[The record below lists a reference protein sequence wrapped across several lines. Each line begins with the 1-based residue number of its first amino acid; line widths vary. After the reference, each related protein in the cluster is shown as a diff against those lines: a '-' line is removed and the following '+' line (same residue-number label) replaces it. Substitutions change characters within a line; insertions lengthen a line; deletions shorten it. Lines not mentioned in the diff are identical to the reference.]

1 MKTLLTTWIQRV
13 SAGALIIGLVG
24 CQQDGASGGP
34 KTQESAAR
42 SDATG
47 KDASGTT
54 EATPSTVQPVSN
66 TTPGKTAQKD
76 NYESDAAK
84 RAAAENMIY
93 ATIRIKM
100 EDMIE
105 QRAKMLKSGKDPSDV
120 EVRRLE
126 DSIMRARELLE
137 ENGEVVEPVDPP
149 IVVSVPKK

>member
-1 MKTLLTTWIQRV
+1 MKILLTTWIQRM
-13 SAGALIIGLVG
+13 SAGAILIGLVG
-24 CQQDGASGGP
+24 CQQEGASGGP
-34 KTQESAAR
+34 KTQETAAR
-42 SDATG
+42 SDVSG

-54 EATPSTVQPVSN
+54 AASPTTVQPVSN
-66 TTPGKTAQKD
+66 TTAGKTAPKD
-76 NYESDAAK
+76 NFESDDAK

-93 ATIRIKM
+93 ARIRIKM
-100 EDMIE
+100 EDMID

-137 ENGEVVEPVDPP
+137 ENGEVVEPVEPP